1 MKCGVS
7 EPGLERRV
15 LKRSIVKIAIK
26 ARLLEIEVSDNKV
39 LPSRARGIRRVRPHA
54 RLGAALAAHGN
65 SGKVAYLAKCP
76 VSIIVEK
83 KVGHGIV
90 GNKNVLPTV
99 VVIIECDHPEPVP
112 RHLPYSRGFARVCKS
127 AIAIVVIE
135 RGRLP
140 MVNVWMAVAPITFL
154 VLATPHIILR

>member
-7 EPGLERRV
+7 EPGLERRI

-39 LPSRARGIRRVRPHA
+39 LPSRARGIRGVRPHA

-65 SGKVAYLAKCP
+65 SGKVAHLAKRP
-76 VSIIVEK
+76 VTIIVEK
-83 KVGHGIV
+83 KVGHGVV

-112 RHLPYSRGFARVCKS
+112 RHLPYSRGFAHVCKS
-127 AIAIVVIE
+127 AVAIIVIE
-135 RGRLP
+135 GGRLP
-140 MVNVWMAVAPITFL
+140 VVNVRMAVAAIPFL
-154 VLATPHIILR
+154 MLSTPNIVLR